1 MRLVRGIFAWPLV
14 LLVVDA
20 GRALFVPVLLVGGI
34 FTWPLVLLLVVLMVR
49 GIFFAWPL
57 VLLLLASFPLLISG
71 Y

>member
-1 MRLVRGIFAWPLV
+1 R
-14 LLVVDA
+14 
-20 GRALFVPVLLVGGI
+20 LVGGI

-57 VLLLLASFPLLISG
+57 VLLLLLASFPLLISG

>member
-34 FTWPLVLLLVVLMVR
+34 FTWPLVLLLLVVL
-49 GIFFAWPL
+49 L
-57 VLLLLASFPLLISG
+57 
-71 Y
+71 